1 MGMESTQQERAEV
14 LRMVRAE
21 HGPHWWLLELPDGRW
36 AAFWKQGFETDNCRA
51 IAAGEFHGN
60 WPCAYI
66 SDNRYDVESWIEEDR
81 DEMRRSDPHTAA

>member
-36 AAFWKQGFETDNCRA
+36 AAFWKQGFETDN
-51 IAAGEFHGN
+51 
-60 WPCAYI
+60 
-66 SDNRYDVESWIEEDR
+66 RYDVESWIEEDR
-81 DEMRRSDPHTAA
+81 DEMRRSDPHNAA